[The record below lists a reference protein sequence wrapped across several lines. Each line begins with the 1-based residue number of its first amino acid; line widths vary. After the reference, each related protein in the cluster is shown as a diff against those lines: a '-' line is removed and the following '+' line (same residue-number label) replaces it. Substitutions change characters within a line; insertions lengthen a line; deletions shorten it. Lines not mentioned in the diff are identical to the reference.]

1 MYVNYSGWAYGL
13 LLYLGYCELHCSKH
27 GLRGTLSHADFISFG
42 FIPRSGMTGLY
53 GRSVFRYLRSLPAVF
68 HSAWPGL
75 PPLQQWHPGTVSS
88 NILDK
93 SGGTGGS
100 VSFSTPFAPV
110 GLHVL
115 QGVSEKEPLRMILQY
130 RSDRSRHKASSSEI
144 FFMISKNSTFK

>member
-1 MYVNYSGWAYGL
+1 MGCFCILGIVNCTALSMGL
-13 LLYLGYCELHCSKH
+13 EEPS
-27 GLRGTLSHADFISFG
+27 SHADFISFG
-42 FIPRSGMTGLY
+42 FIPRSGMTGLC

-68 HSAWPGL
+68 HSGWPGL

-115 QGVSEKEPLRMILQY
+115 QGVSEKEPL
-130 RSDRSRHKASSSEI
+130 
-144 FFMISKNSTFK
+144 